1 MKRLLL
7 LGTPLLFVLHGW
19 WGCASTA
26 TVSVGSTSVSFDAAA
41 DHADRAQDDLRSLTG
56 DGTLS
61 VETSSFSHSGD
72 FTLALRKPDSIQITV
87 EGPFGIRVAQA
98 LITRTTFQAY
108 SALENKLYVG
118 STSAEN
124 LRKALRLELGFD
136 DILAL
141 FTGGRVLDADRR
153 TPDAAGTDGGDAYF
167 VFRDGD
173 ASRRYVVDA
182 GSLAIRKFQ
191 LLDRNG
197 IMTFEQTFSD
207 FAAVD
212 GVTVPRVIRAIQHQR
227 RQIVTM
233 RYGELRPN
241 AEGIRFEFSPP
252 QNARRV
258 EWK

>member
-1 MKRLLL
+1 MAGL
-7 LGTPLLFVLHGW
+7 
-19 WGCASTA
+19 WGCASTG
-26 TVSVGSTSVSFDAAA
+26 TVTVGSTSVSFGAATN
-41 DHADRAQDDLRSLTG
+41 HADRVQENLRSLTG
-56 DGTLS
+56 DGTLH
-61 VETSSFSHSGD
+61 VETASFSHSGD

-98 LITRTTFQAY
+98 LITRNTFQAY

-118 STSAEN
+118 PTSTEN

-153 TPDAAGTDGGDAYF
+153 LPDAAGIDGDDAFF
-167 VFRDGD
+167 VFRDSEV
-173 ASRRYVVDA
+173 SRRYVVDA
-182 GSLAIRKFQ
+182 ASLAIRKFQ

-207 FAAVD
+207 FATVD
-212 GVTVPRVIRAIQHQR
+212 GVIVPRVIRAIQHQR
-227 RQIVTM
+227 RQIVTLS
-233 RYGELRPN
+233 YAELRPN
-241 AEGIRFEFSPP
+241 AEGFRFEFSPP
-252 QNARRV
+252 GNARRV